1 MKIGIAGG
9 GPAGLYFALLM
20 KQLKAAHEIRLLE
33 QNSANAT
40 YGWGVVFSDRA
51 VSFLE
56 NSAPDFHHDIKSN
69 LEIWDKLVILHKGQP
84 VAIDGSVFSGISRIQ
99 LLHILHE
106 HCRRRGVELQFE
118 TRLTDPAIFSDCD
131 LIVGADGV
139 SSFVRQKYSAFFQ
152 PSLELRSNKY
162 IWYGTPRL
170 FDALSLIFRENQDG
184 VFVAHAYRYNQTT
197 SAFIV
202 ECDAATWEKAGLAS
216 MSDTESR
223 TYCEKVF
230 EKDLHGHP
238 LLSNKSIWINFVV
251 VRNRRWHHDN
261 VVLIGDALR
270 TVHFSIG
277 SGTRT
282 AFEDAIA
289 LAGAF
294 ERHGEDV
301 HAALQRFENIR
312 KPSADQLL
320 EVAQKSVAWYENMRC
335 LMHLHPIAFAYDYM
349 MRGGKVDRES
359 LRRKAP
365 KFIAAYEA
373 YAGPARE
380 DRHSAIKC

>member
-20 KQLKAAHEIRLLE
+20 KKLKAAHEIRLLE

-139 SSFVRQKYSAFFQ
+139 SSFVRQKYRAFFQ

-349 MRGGKVDRES
+349 MRGGKVDHES

-380 DRHSAIKC
+380 DRHSAIK

>member
-20 KQLKAAHEIRLLE
+20 KKLKAAHEIRLLE

-118 TRLTDPAIFSDCD
+118 TRLADPAIFSDCD

-380 DRHSAIKC
+380 DRHSAIK

>member
-1 MKIGIAGG
+1 MKIGIVGG

-20 KQLKAAHEIRLLE
+20 KKLKAAHEIRVLE
-33 QNSANAT
+33 QNPANAT

-56 NSAPDFHHDIKSN
+56 NSDPDSYPDIQSS
-69 LEIWDKLVILHKGQP
+69 LEIWDRLVIVHKGQP
-84 VAIDGSVFSGISRIQ
+84 VAIDGSLFSGISRIR

-106 HCRRRGVELQFE
+106 HCRRRGVDLQFE
-118 TRLTDPAIFSDCD
+118 TRPADPAIFSDCD

-139 SSFVRQKYSAFFQ
+139 NSSVRQEYSDFFQ
-152 PSLELRSNKY
+152 PTLELGSNKY
-162 IWYGTPRL
+162 IWYGTHQL

-184 VFVAHAYRYNQTT
+184 VFVAHAYRYNQTAST
-197 SAFIV
+197 FIV
-202 ECDAATWEKAGLAS
+202 ECDAATWERAGFAS
-216 MSDTESR
+216 MSDAEGRS
-223 TYCEKVF
+223 YCERVF
-230 EKDLHGHP
+230 EKDLDGHP
-238 LLSNKSIWINFVV
+238 LLSNKSVWINFVV
-251 VRNRRWHHDN
+251 VRNRRWRHDN

-294 ERHGEDV
+294 ERDGEDIE
-301 HAALQRFENIR
+301 AALKRFENIR
-312 KPSADQLL
+312 KPPADQLL
-320 EVAQKSVAWYENMRC
+320 EVAQKSLAWYENMRR

-349 MRGGKVDRES
+349 MRGGKVNHES
-359 LRRKAP
+359 LRQKAP

-373 YAGPARE
+373 YQARE
-380 DRHSAIKC
+380 GRPPSSY

>member
-20 KQLKAAHEIRLLE
+20 KKLKVAHEIRLLE

-118 TRLTDPAIFSDCD
+118 TRLADPAIFSDCD

-139 SSFVRQKYSAFFQ
+139 SSFVRQKYRAFFQ

-373 YAGPARE
+373 YAGPARK
-380 DRHSAIKC
+380 DRHSAIK

>member
-1 MKIGIAGG
+1 MKIGIVGG

-20 KQLKAAHEIRLLE
+20 KKLKAAHEIRLLE

-69 LEIWDKLVILHKGQP
+69 LEIWDKLVILHKGRP

-162 IWYGTPRL
+162 IWYGTPQL

-202 ECDAATWEKAGLAS
+202 ECDAATWEKAGFAS

-251 VRNRRWHHDN
+251 VRNRRWYHDN

-335 LMHLHPIAFAYDYM
+335 LMHLNPIAFAYDYM
-349 MRGGKVDRES
+349 MRGGKVHHES

-380 DRHSAIKC
+380 GRHSAIK

>member
-20 KQLKAAHEIRLLE
+20 KKLKAAHEIKLLE

-349 MRGGKVDRES
+349 MRGGKVDHES

-380 DRHSAIKC
+380 DRHSAIK

>member
-20 KQLKAAHEIRLLE
+20 KKLKAAHEIRLLE

-40 YGWGVVFSDRA
+40 HGWGVVFSDRA

-106 HCRRRGVELQFE
+106 HCRRCGVELQFE

-139 SSFVRQKYSAFFQ
+139 SSLVRQRYSAFFQ

-170 FDALSLIFRENQDG
+170 FDALSLIFRENRDG

-202 ECDAATWEKAGLAS
+202 ECDAATWKKAGFAS

-380 DRHSAIKC
+380 DRHSAIK